1 MTEVDSDEARRLAYN
16 ASRRRSY
23 AKNRE
28 SINKKRRDIYR
39 LTNGERRTVGRRQVH
54 PFHYRD
60 PISDR
65 SHRPGSPIRTSAQDS
80 LETQLTQVNS
90 VPLHSALYTEA
101 LEKIEAAYIN
111 FVQVTQAT
119 PKGYAHI
126 AYQLY
131 QESIATSPPNGSRRV
146 FDKAILEMSSIAQ
159 TIRECRRVVLDSND
173 EGDNRI
179 FDLALDPVSRLV
191 DWIEEMLREALVSP
205 EGLRH
210 KYIHKELAYQ
220 NYVSTR
226 DMYQWFGMR
235 RRLGPRAA

>member
-23 AKNRE
+23 ARNRE

-39 LTNGERRTVGRRQVH
+39 LTNGERRTVGRR
-54 PFHYRD
+54 
-60 PISDR
+60 
-65 SHRPGSPIRTSAQDS
+65 PGSPIRTSARDS
-80 LETQLTQVNS
+80 LETQLTQMNS

-101 LEKIEAAYIN
+101 LEKVEAAYIN

-173 EGDNRI
+173 GGDTRI